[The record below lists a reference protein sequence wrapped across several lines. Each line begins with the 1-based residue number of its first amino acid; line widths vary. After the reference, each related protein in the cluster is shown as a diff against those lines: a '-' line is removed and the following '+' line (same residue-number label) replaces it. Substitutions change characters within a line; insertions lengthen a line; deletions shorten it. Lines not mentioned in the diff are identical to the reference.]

1 MNFETIIYTVD
12 GPLGLITLNRR
23 DKLNA
28 INTQMVDELNTA
40 LDMAESDQ
48 QVRVI
53 ILAGA
58 GKAFSAGFD
67 MEPGEAAGA
76 GGEHAVREE
85 LTRDFH
91 LIMRFMESP
100 KPTIAAVHR
109 YCLGGAFEIALACDL
124 TITSDDCRFG
134 EPEVRF
140 GSGIV
145 ALLLPWVC
153 GSKHA
158 REMLLTG
165 SNRVTARQALDY
177 GLVNR
182 VVAAGDLTK
191 EAMKLGM
198 EVAVNDALAV
208 QLTKRAIN
216 HGYALAGLR
225 EALLQGLEASIRIET
240 TETDES
246 RQFNDILKTRGT
258 RAAMQW
264 LDTRF
269 MDVSA
274 PDMS

>member
-1 MNFETIIYTVD
+1 MNFKTIIYSVD
-12 GPLGLITLNRR
+12 GPLGLITLNRP

-28 INTQMVDELNTA
+28 INKQMVGELNTA
-40 LDMAESDQ
+40 LDLAESDQ

-67 MEPGEAAGA
+67 MELEENAGA

-85 LTRDFH
+85 LTRDFN
-91 LIMRFMESP
+91 LIMRFMEGP
-100 KPTIAAVHR
+100 KPTIASVHG

-124 TITSDDCRFG
+124 TITSGDCRFG

-158 REMLLTG
+158 REILLTG
-165 SNRVTARQALDY
+165 SNRVTARQALQY
-177 GLVNR
+177 GLVNS
-182 VVAAGDLTK
+182 VVASADLTK
-191 EAMKLGM
+191 EAMKLAM
-198 EVAVNDALAV
+198 EIARNDALAV

-216 HGYALAGLR
+216 HGYTIAGLR
-225 EALLQGLEASIRIET
+225 EALLQGLETSIRIET

-246 RQFNDILKTRGT
+246 RQFNQVLKTKGT

-264 LDTRF
+264 LENRF
-269 MDVSA
+269 DNGQQVKS
-274 PDMS
+274 